1 MENWQGTEA
10 LILSGAPETH
20 IAYVERFLHAHPSV
34 KIVCADSGSRHL
46 HCLQVQAD
54 LIVGDFDSS
63 RKPDIDC
70 ELIQL
75 VPEKDDTDTMHALQ
89 VVIDRGCSS
98 VWIACATGGRLDHL
112 LANLSLC
119 EYAWERGCICRIFDA
134 QNELSF
140 LAPGSVSVPGDSRFQ
155 YFSIIP
161 LDRMLTGVTITGA
174 KYPLCNASVTR
185 SNIYT
190 ISNEVTADAALI
202 TIAQGRAFLVRSK
215 DRLQ

>member
-89 VVIDRGCSS
+89 VVIDRWPSRSS
-98 VWIACATGGRLDHL
+98 ACQSLPVRIRL
-112 LANLSLC
+112 
-119 EYAWERGCICRIFDA
+119 
-134 QNELSF
+134 
-140 LAPGSVSVPGDSRFQ
+140 
-155 YFSIIP
+155 
-161 LDRMLTGVTITGA
+161 GA
-174 KYPLCNASVTR
+174 
-185 SNIYT
+185 
-190 ISNEVTADAALI
+190 
-202 TIAQGRAFLVRSK
+202 
-215 DRLQ
+215 RLYLPNF